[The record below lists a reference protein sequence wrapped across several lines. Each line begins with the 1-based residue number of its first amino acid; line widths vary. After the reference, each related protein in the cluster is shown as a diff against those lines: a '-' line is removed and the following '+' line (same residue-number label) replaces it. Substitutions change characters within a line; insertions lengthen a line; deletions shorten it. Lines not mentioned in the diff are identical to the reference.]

1 MADKAP
7 HMRTAMVKFVLTI
20 FTLYV
25 GFGVMPLEAGFRSP
39 ESLVRNV
46 YAHYGKGSPGFS
58 GGLPHDSD
66 TARRFFDS
74 GLQTGWASS
83 KGLPYDFFVQGT
95 SWKLGAVST
104 VIFSR
109 QYDKTY
115 VVVAFS
121 NGDRAVTLNFIVV
134 NGPDGWVITDVES
147 PHDSLRMFLAQH
159 RN

>member
-1 MADKAP
+1 
-7 HMRTAMVKFVLTI
+7 MRTAMVKFVLTI

-46 YAHYGKGSPGFS
+46 YAHYGQGSPGFS

-104 VIFSR
+104 AIFSR
-109 QYDKTY
+109 QHDKTY